1 MAGGQRPPGTQ
12 GGASGPGPDRT
23 TTDES
28 TRTADSA
35 RTPSMKRGPQPT
47 GTTPE
52 PPKPQAP
59 NPPTP
64 EQGSHSNTTSG
75 PATTRK
81 GNPSAQE
88 AQQTSGN
95 AGRANATCEPDGPQ
109 GHGEGTSGQGSQGGG
124 SRSRDPSAEWQQAG
138 RRSRANRAFN
148 PGQGSNRGKPGKSS
162 GPPRKPKPTGNA
174 KDAGKGPQPSDSRS
188 GNSQS
193 KRKAN
198 SNTSSGTHS
207 NTSSGTHSSKSFKIP
222 KKSYSAAA
230 GASGSSSSNTATAG
244 TPTAAAD
251 VEIGDLSLEEEASL
265 HAESFKGIDHISV
278 YIHTSRDRR
287 LKITRD
293 QFNYVWKTLQ
303 DLIFTALEAGQEIP
317 PPVVLYFGEKGGRGV
332 INCGDRTTAET
343 VKRLVPNIVGPD
355 GTAFNAW
362 YRGETGDTLVT
373 VIIED
378 KGLLEDH
385 RIEPMLR
392 LSNGLKHDDLA
403 GFKVHKFPNT
413 NLRKVTFGAH
423 GETLERLKTIK
434 STRGKLNLGFLC
446 CRMVISGQNQQQGQQ
461 VVQNPPQGNALVMP
475 AGPLPAIAAPA
486 IAEPMEGVEHQNP
499 PQPQPGSVPPQGPGP
514 APERGADNTGAPQAD
529 QAAEQAA
536 RLAKEAASIFK
547 SLIK

>member
-1 MAGGQRPPGTQ
+1 MVEPSPQEGRLEHRRAKPRTNCARQCVDLSVTLGPAGGCGMAGGQRPPGAQ
-12 GGASGPGPDRT
+12 GGASGPDPDQT

-28 TRTADSA
+28 TRNRDST

-95 AGRANATCEPDGPQ
+95 AGQANASCEPDGS
-109 GHGEGTSGQGSQGGG
+109 GHGEGAPGQGSRGGR
-124 SRSRDPSAEWQQAG
+124 SSRDPSAEWQQAG
-138 RRSRANRAFN
+138 RRSRAANRRAN
-148 PGQGSNRGKPGKSS
+148 NQGQGSNRGKPGKPS
-162 GPPRKPKPTGNA
+162 GPPRNPKPTGEA
-174 KDAGKGPQPSDSRS
+174 KGDAGKGPKPSDPRS
-188 GNSQS
+188 GNSHS

-207 NTSSGTHSSKSFKIP
+207 NTSQTHSNKSFKIP

-230 GASGSSSSNTATAG
+230 GASGSSSNTTAG
-244 TPTAAAD
+244 TPTTAPD

-317 PPVVLYFGEKGGRGV
+317 PPVVLYLGEKGGRGV

-355 GTAFNAW
+355 GTTFNAW

-446 CRMVISGQNQQQGQQ
+446 CRMVISG
-461 VVQNPPQGNALVMP
+461 
-475 AGPLPAIAAPA
+475 
-486 IAEPMEGVEHQNP
+486 
-499 PQPQPGSVPPQGPGP
+499 
-514 APERGADNTGAPQAD
+514 
-529 QAAEQAA
+529 
-536 RLAKEAASIFK
+536 
-547 SLIK
+547 

>member
-28 TRTADSA
+28 TRTSDSA

-198 SNTSSGTHS
+198 TTPSGAHS
-207 NTSSGTHSSKSFKIP
+207 NTSQTHSNKSFKIP

-230 GASGSSSSNTATAG
+230 GASGSSSSNTATSG

-355 GTAFNAW
+355 GTTFNAW

-392 LSNGLKHDDLA
+392 LSNGLKHDDLS

-446 CRMVISGQNQQQGQQ
+446 CRMVISGQNQQQQGPQ

>member
-1 MAGGQRPPGTQ
+1 MLRAKMI
-12 GGASGPGPDRT
+12 ASNLVISDCA
-23 TTDES
+23 S
-28 TRTADSA
+28 SY
-35 RTPSMKRGPQPT
+35 
-47 GTTPE
+47 
-52 PPKPQAP
+52 
-59 NPPTP
+59 
-64 EQGSHSNTTSG
+64 SNT
-75 PATTRK
+75 
-81 GNPSAQE
+81 
-88 AQQTSGN
+88 
-95 AGRANATCEPDGPQ
+95 
-109 GHGEGTSGQGSQGGG
+109 
-124 SRSRDPSAEWQQAG
+124 
-138 RRSRANRAFN
+138 
-148 PGQGSNRGKPGKSS
+148 
-162 GPPRKPKPTGNA
+162 
-174 KDAGKGPQPSDSRS
+174 
-188 GNSQS
+188 
-193 KRKAN
+193 
-198 SNTSSGTHS
+198 
-207 NTSSGTHSSKSFKIP
+207 
-222 KKSYSAAA
+222 
-230 GASGSSSSNTATAG
+230 TAG
-244 TPTAAAD
+244 TPTTAAD

-362 YRGETGDTLVT
+362 YRGESGDTLVT

-446 CRMVISGQNQQQGQQ
+446 CRMVISGQNQQQQQGQQ
-461 VVQNPPQGNALVMP
+461 VVQNPPPNQAMHWSCQRAHFRPSLRLPVLSLWRGLNNKIPLNLSLVQCP
-475 AGPLPAIAAPA
+475 HKGLGQRLSEGRITLGPPKLTRL
-486 IAEPMEGVEHQNP
+486 NNK
-499 PQPQPGSVPPQGPGP
+499 PG
-514 APERGADNTGAPQAD
+514 
-529 QAAEQAA
+529 
-536 RLAKEAASIFK
+536 
-547 SLIK
+547 